1 MECLLVGAPAVT
13 RLPCLLIESADERW
27 RCTAVADPAAAYG
40 LLCDVLLVFPGE
52 GAAELARLL
61 AQRPPLQAPYLAA
74 CGWDCPEADLRLD
87 ADMLPTLPARIA
99 ALERAACLPRLCLGR
114 LDMLTEL
121 AEGLLRALELR
132 PGLHA
137 WTFLPDMAALASV
150 HPALLTGLSRG
161 LYPLVAR
168 RHGLQPAAVERSL
181 RLAVESAW
189 TRSDLAALERFFGQS
204 ISPDKGKP
212 TNREF
217 LCCVAEHLTLAARR
231 CL

>member
-1 MECLLVGAPAVT
+1 MECLLVGPAAVT
-13 RLPCLLIESADERW
+13 RLPGLLIESADERW
-27 RCTAVADPAAAYG
+27 RCTSVCDPGAAYG
-40 LLCDVLLVFPGE
+40 LACDVLLVFPGE
-52 GAAELARLL
+52 GSSELVHLL
-61 AQRPPLQAPYLAA
+61 AQRPPIQAPYLAA
-74 CGWDCPEADLRLD
+74 CGWTCPEADLLLAPD
-87 ADMLPTLPARIA
+87 ELPMLPARIA
-99 ALERAACLPRLCLGR
+99 NLERSACLPRLCTGR
-114 LDMLTEL
+114 LDMMAEL
-121 AEGLLRALELR
+121 ASGLLRALELR
-132 PGLHA
+132 PELHA
-137 WTFLPDMAALASV
+137 WAFLPDMAALASV

-161 LYPLVAR
+161 LYPLVGR

-231 CL
+231 CM